1 MVENVAASFYDQ
13 RDVILQ
19 PLHKDCQSISY
30 LLTKFDICISLLTIL
45 IEAYE
50 FPLSTLYYCVLILS
64 LSESEW

>member
-1 MVENVAASFYDQ
+1 MAVSFCDQ
-13 RDVILQ
+13 REVVLQ

-30 LLTKFDICISLLTIL
+30 LLAKSAICFSLLIIL

-64 LSESEW
+64 LSESER